1 MLLVE
6 FPVESQFT
14 LSQSFQLF
22 GHCKA
27 MSNPSVYVETTVVGH
42 IAARQQSDIVVAARQ
57 LLSNRWWAT
66 RDDYRL
72 YISQIVIDECS
83 AGDAKAASERLL
95 LLAELDVLAI
105 SQDARNLAAE
115 LIIRRGVPESEPRD
129 ALHISIAAV
138 HGIQYLVTWNFRH
151 IANAETRSKIEQI
164 CRDFGYVPP
173 SICSPDELLG
183 A

>member
-1 MLLVE
+1 M
-6 FPVESQFT
+6 
-14 LSQSFQLF
+14 
-22 GHCKA
+22 
-27 MSNPSVYVETTVVGH
+27 
-42 IAARQQSDIVVAARQ
+42 
-57 LLSNRWWAT
+57 AT

-72 YISQIVIDECS
+72 FISQIVIDECS
-83 AGDAKAASERLL
+83 AGDATAASERLL
-95 LLAELDVLAI
+95 LLAELEVLAI

-115 LIIRRGVPESEPRD
+115 LIIRRGVPDSEPRD